1 MRRNRLAAAFAIAA
15 LAAGIAATSGAAAV
29 RHGRVWTPHVRA
41 AIRYAEH
48 RQGVIAFAICT
59 RRRCEGWHA
68 LQTFPSASLL
78 KPMLLVAYLNR
89 PSVRSRPLTGSER
102 ALLDP
107 MITHS
112 DNAAA
117 TTVLGIVGVGG
128 LRDVARRARMQRF
141 TPVLGI
147 WGNSIID
154 ADDQAR
160 FFRYIDRLIP
170 KKHRAYAMHLLASI
184 TPSQRWGIGELRIHH
199 WRLYFKGGWGSGT
212 GRVDHQ
218 SALLVRGRE
227 RVSLSILTFADGTHT
242 YGKQTLFGM
251 AARLLHGISH
261 AHRVR

>member
-1 MRRNRLAAAFAIAA
+1 MVGDLVELALPAAAMISVLLDMRLNRLAAAALLAA
-15 LAAGIAATSGAAAV
+15 LIAPAPAAAAAH
-29 RHGRVWTPHVRA
+29 RPRVWTPHVRA

-48 RQGVIAFAICT
+48 RGGVIAFEICT
-59 RRRCEGWHA
+59 RRRCAGWHA
-68 LQTFPSASLL
+68 DHTFPSASLL

-89 PSVRSRPLTGSER
+89 PAVRSRPLTASER

-112 DNAAA
+112 DNGAA
-117 TTVLGIVGVGG
+117 TTVLGIVGAGG
-128 LRDVARRARMQRF
+128 LRDVARRARMHRF

-170 KKHRAYAMHLLASI
+170 KRHRAYAMHLLASI

-199 WRLYFKGGWGSGT
+199 WRPNFKAGRGSGT
-212 GRVDHQ
+212 
-218 SALLVRGRE
+218 
-227 RVSLSILTFADGTHT
+227 
-242 YGKQTLFGM
+242 
-251 AARLLHGISH
+251 AR
-261 AHRVR
+261 A